1 VSYRVF
7 ARKYRPQRFEEV
19 VGQEHITRT
28 LQNAITGKRLAQ
40 AYLFVGPR
48 GVGKTSSARILA
60 KALNC
65 LANKGEPTDNPC
77 GVCDACVEIAEGR
90 SLDVIEIDGASNN
103 SVESIRTL
111 RENAAYAPA
120 RGPYKV
126 YLIDEVHMLSTAAFN
141 ALLKTLEEPPE
152 HVKFLFATTEAQ
164 KVPATIL
171 SRCQRFDLRRLTA
184 ELIAGHLLH
193 IAENEK
199 IALDPAAAA
208 AIARG
213 ADGAMRDA
221 ESMLDQVVA
230 FCGNTITSADVQSVF
245 GFTPRE
251 TVLELATSLLALD
264 TTGALAVVKEQ
275 AEAGKD
281 LARLL
286 GDLVGLLR
294 DILIGKVHPPQEPT
308 DESRIGESVT
318 QEKLLVLLDHFGEA
332 EGRLR
337 WATDKKLQLDVALI
351 KGIHLLGEASLS
363 DVLDALSA
371 LRGGAPLP
379 QRTAL
384 PRPPA
389 PTRSAAPAAPVAA
402 PAPKVTPLPAT
413 ATQPAPVKVEPVAPT
428 PAPVTEVP
436 PVKSEAPSEAAPAPS
451 DVTSQGLNT
460 PASSSN
466 LPASTSSDPWSVVA
480 NQLSADSPLKFG
492 WTEDGKF
499 IERIGNAILVEFP
512 PSMEHQTKTLFWP
525 QAVKKIEE
533 QLSTLIGGK
542 ITFEYRFTGEEPPA
556 PPEPEPVASPQ
567 PKVTPSAP
575 KPKFGEPAAKAPEPA
590 APTISP
596 EELEAFKNDPLIK
609 KALEI
614 FKAEILLDP
623 PKPA

>member
-1 VSYRVF
+1 MSYRVF

-28 LQNAITGKRLAQ
+28 LQNAIIGKRLAQ

-65 LANKGEPTDNPC
+65 QASKDGPTDNPC
-77 GVCDACVEIAEGR
+77 GTCDACIEIAEGR
-90 SLDVIEIDGASNN
+90 SLDVMEIDGASNN
-103 SVESIRTL
+103 SVDSIRTL

-171 SRCQRFDLRRLTA
+171 SRCQRFDLRRLTP
-184 ELIAGHLLH
+184 ELIATHLLH
-193 IAENEK
+193 IAENEQIK
-199 IALDPAAAA
+199 LDSPAAA

-230 FCGNTITSADVQSVF
+230 FCGTTISETDVHSVF

-251 TVLELATSLLALD
+251 TVLDLAGALVARDTPAALAL
-264 TTGALAVVKEQ
+264 VKSQ

-294 DILIGKVHPPQEPT
+294 DILISKAHPTEAPSL
-308 DESRIGESVT
+308 ESRLGESIS

-351 KGIHLLGEASLS
+351 KAVHLLEEASLS
-363 DVLDALSA
+363 DVLDILTA
-371 LRGGAPLP
+371 LRSGAPLP
-379 QRTAL
+379 DRTAAL
-384 PRPPA
+384 RPSA
-389 PTRSAAPAAPVAA
+389 PTRSPAPVAT
-402 PAPKVTPLPAT
+402 PAPTPKATPLPASS
-413 ATQPAPVKVEPVAPT
+413 TQPAPAKVEEVVSTPSPT
-428 PAPVTEVP
+428 T
-436 PVKSEAPSEAAPAPS
+436 EAPIASQAKAPAEAVATHSTGAPS
-451 DVTSQGLNT
+451 TNPQA
-460 PASSSN
+460 P
-466 LPASTSSDPWSVVA
+466 TSSDPWHQVA
-480 NQLSADSPLKFG
+480 MKLAADSPLKFG
-492 WTEDGKF
+492 WVEDGHF

-512 PSMEHQTKTLFWP
+512 PSTEQQTQTLFWP

-533 QLSTLIGGK
+533 QLAAVLGGK

-556 PPEPEPVASPQ
+556 PSEPEPSAPAVSRPTAEPRSTKPQ
-567 PKVTPSAP
+567 ESAP
-575 KPKFGEPAAKAPEPA
+575 KAEPAVPA
-590 APTISP
+590 ISAAEM
-596 EELEAFKNDPLIK
+596 EEFKSDPLIR
-609 KALEI
+609 KALEVL
-614 FKAEILLDP
+614 KAEILIDP
-623 PKPA
+623 PATA